1 MRRKVNV
8 PTKDVIWLQHSLSA
22 HVAAHSLAPSF
33 YFLPG
38 VGGVFQAHA
47 APFLLSIK
55 KPRLGQGLLFFMMRE
70 WLEHSQKLSKALCQT

>member
-47 APFLLSIK
+47 AAFL
-55 KPRLGQGLLFFMMRE
+55 
-70 WLEHSQKLSKALCQT
+70 